1 MAPKPTS
8 ISSIQSADSSRN
20 LIVAIVFV
28 LVVVVIIAR
37 GSNEFTF
44 VGVSIILFVDL
55 GYTSEQTFLC
65 EVFWVIDVND
75 VFHILT
81 FLATFFNF
89 ACNLLTII
97 NVLAEVMLD
106 VKSLSTWVTASV
118 INISFSHILIVVVV
132 SLLF

>member
-75 VFHILT
+75 VFHILA